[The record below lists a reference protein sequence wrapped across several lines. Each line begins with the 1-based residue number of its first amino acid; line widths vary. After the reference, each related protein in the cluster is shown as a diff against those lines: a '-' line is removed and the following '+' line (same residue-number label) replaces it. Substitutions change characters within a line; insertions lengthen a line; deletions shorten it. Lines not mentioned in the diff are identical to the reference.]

1 MSKVI
6 RWNPMREASD
16 LMNEFDRAFESPFY
30 RMRRGLPMRANDV
43 VGSWSLAL
51 DVAEKDDVFTIKAS
65 LPGISPDQ
73 LNVTLEDNVLTVQG
87 ELKEDETIE
96 EETYHI
102 RERRFGS
109 FSRSLRF
116 PVPVNAKDIN
126 ATYQNGVLTLTVP
139 KAEEVKPKRIE
150 VKVNGQENVVE
161 G

>member
-1 MSKVI
+1 MSKIV
-6 RWNPMREASD
+6 RWNPMREASE
-16 LMNEFDRAFESPFY
+16 LFNEFDRVFESPLY
-30 RMRRGLPMRANDV
+30 RSRWGMPMRTNDV

-51 DVAEKDDVFTIKAS
+51 DVAEKGDVFTIKAS
-65 LPGISPDQ
+65 LPGINPED

-116 PVPVNAKDIN
+116 PVPVNANEIQ
-126 ATYQNGVLTLTVP
+126 AEYENGVLTLTVP

-150 VKVNGQENVVE
+150 IKTNAS
-161 G
+161 

>member
-1 MSKVI
+1 MSKLV
-6 RWNPMREASD
+6 RWNPMREVGD
-16 LMNEFDRAFESPFY
+16 LFNEFDRVFDSPAY
-30 RMRRGLPMRANDV
+30 RARMGMPWRTNDV

-51 DVAEKDDVFTIKAS
+51 DVAEKGDAFTVKAS
-65 LPGISPDQ
+65 LPGIDPKD

-87 ELKEDETIE
+87 EIKEDETIE

-116 PVPVNAKDIN
+116 PVPVNANKIE
-126 ATYQNGVLTLTVP
+126 AAYENGVLTLTVP

-150 VKVNGQENVVE
+150 IKAA
-161 G
+161 

>member
-1 MSKVI
+1 MSKLV
-6 RWNPMREASD
+6 RWNPMREAAD
-16 LMNEFDRAFESPFY
+16 LFNEFDRVLESPLY
-30 RMRRGLPMRANDV
+30 RARMGMPLRTNDV

-51 DVAEKDDVFTIKAS
+51 DVAEKGDVFTIKAS
-65 LPGISPDQ
+65 LPGIKPED

-87 ELKEDETIE
+87 EVKEDETIE

-116 PVPVNAKDIN
+116 PVPVKANEIVASYD
-126 ATYQNGVLTLTVP
+126 NGVLTLTVP

-150 VKVNGQENVVE
+150 IKAG
-161 G
+161 

>member
-1 MSKVI
+1 MSKLV
-6 RWNPMREASD
+6 RWNPMREAAD
-16 LMNEFDRAFESPFY
+16 LFNEFDRVLESPLY
-30 RMRRGLPMRANDV
+30 RARMGMPLRTNDV

-51 DVAEKDDVFTIKAS
+51 DVAEKGDVFTIKAS
-65 LPGISPDQ
+65 LPGIKPED

-87 ELKEDETIE
+87 EVKEDETIE

-116 PVPVNAKDIN
+116 PVPVNANEIVAAYD
-126 ATYQNGVLTLTVP
+126 NGVLTLTVP

-150 VKVNGQENVVE
+150 IKAG
-161 G
+161 